1 MRRAVDRAATE
12 LLRVGHHVMMPDID
26 TDGERATLRAPAP
39 WELRADGYL
48 LLMRASAV
56 SDAHRADTQP
66 APYTCAIFADYGAS
80 PVGPYRELLFIPGAA
95 KFGRRLLPTI
105 TKIYVSTQAS
115 VDNGRA
121 NWGIPKELATFTVDR
136 RSSRLDHLSMRVD
149 DQIAVDL
156 TLESVGPKLPF
167 ATWMLPAPLR
177 TLGQRLDGT
186 TFEVTPGARG
196 RLQWARV
203 KHAWADEACF
213 PALTPAS
220 IVAAIK
226 LSKVTLRFPEATLR

>member
-1 MRRAVDRAATE
+1 MRRAIQRPAAE
-12 LLRVGHHVMMPDID
+12 LLRAGERVTMTDLEI
-26 TDGERATLRAPAP
+26 DGERATRRAPAP

-48 LLMRASAV
+48 LLLRSATL
-56 SDAHRADTQP
+56 SPAHRGDAKA
-66 APYTCAIFADYGAS
+66 APWTCAIFADYAAS

-95 KFGRRLLPTI
+95 RCGRRMLPTI

-121 NWGIPKELATFTVDR
+121 NWGIPKELAAFTIDH
-136 RSSRLDHLSMRVD
+136 RSARLDHLSMRVD
-149 DQIAVDL
+149 NQIAVDL

-177 TLGQRLDGT
+177 TLGQRLDGK

-196 RLQWARV
+196 RMQWARV
-203 KHAWADEACF
+203 QHAWADESWF
-213 PALTPAS
+213 PALSPAS

-226 LSKVTLRFPEATLR
+226 LSKVTLRFPEATLL